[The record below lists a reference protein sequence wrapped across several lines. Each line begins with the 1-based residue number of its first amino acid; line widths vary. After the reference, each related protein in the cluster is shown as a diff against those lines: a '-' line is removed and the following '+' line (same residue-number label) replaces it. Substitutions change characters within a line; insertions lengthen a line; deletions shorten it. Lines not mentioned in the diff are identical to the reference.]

1 MRDVNSTSGDYVH
14 IWGLKLVIA
23 VRADAPCMAHKGVD
37 RNSDVQIQAWFII
50 NTFTCLFTEAEWCI
64 YESVYYPIIGSDNG
78 LSPFRR
84 QAIIWTCDQSGTKP
98 NLVAKILAT
107 NFGVFF

>member
-1 MRDVNSTSGDYVH
+1 MLTLQVEIMCIYVALT
-14 IWGLKLVIA
+14 WSSLCLQMPD
-23 VRADAPCMAHKGVD
+23 ADGMAHKGVD

-50 NTFTCLFTEAEWCI
+50 NIFTCLFTEAEWCI

-78 LSPFRR
+78 LSPFRH